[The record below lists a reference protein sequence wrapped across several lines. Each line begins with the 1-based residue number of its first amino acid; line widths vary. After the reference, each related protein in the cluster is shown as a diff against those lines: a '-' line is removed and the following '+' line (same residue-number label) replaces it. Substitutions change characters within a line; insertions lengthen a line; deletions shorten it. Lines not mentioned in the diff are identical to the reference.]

1 MTARFGLRM
10 RQVWPPG
17 RCARRLSGRTLH
29 DDGGETCTQ
38 SKSTT
43 SQEVR
48 RPSGPEG
55 GQLHRCS
62 RGDIRDPRD
71 RTVPARRPRSSR
83 SSVCAVPTGAP
94 IRILGL
100 DPQKDRDQV
109 RKRVGVQLQEARL
122 PDRLKVWEALDLYSS
137 FYETPVSWRD
147 LADRLGLDDKLDT
160 RFSELSGGQRQRLSI
175 ALALVG
181 DPEVAVLDELTT
193 GLDPA
198 ARRETW
204 DLIED
209 VRSRG
214 VTVLLVTHS
223 MEEAEH
229 LSDRLALID
238 QGRVVAVDTPSG
250 LISRA
255 APAVR
260 IRFVPSSPL
269 ERFGSRCHAGGRGCD
284 RERRSTGR
292 SPARATCSTPSCPSS
307 PDARSSQSSSGWI
320 RPPSTTPSLLS
331 PVARPRTDQGRI
343 LCKPLPS

>member
-1 MTARFGLRM
+1 MHAVEVENLIKEYHGRPVLKGISFTVAPGEIFGILGPNGAGKTTTVESIVGLR
-10 RQVWPPG
+10 RP
-17 RCARRLSGRTLH
+17 
-29 DDGGETCTQ
+29 DGGT
-38 SKSTT
+38 
-43 SQEVR
+43 
-48 RPSGPEG
+48 
-55 GQLHRCS
+55 
-62 RGDIRDPRD
+62 
-71 RTVPARRPRSSR
+71 
-83 SSVCAVPTGAP
+83 

-109 RKRVGVQLQEARL
+109 RNRVGVQLQEARL

-137 FYETPVSWRD
+137 FYGAPVAWRQ
-147 LADRLGLDDKLDT
+147 LSDRLGLDDKLET
-160 RFSELSGGQRQRLSI
+160 RFADLSGGQRQRLSI

-209 VRSRG
+209 VRGRG

-238 QGRVVAVDTPSG
+238 QGRVVAIDTPSG

-255 APAVR
+255 APATR
-260 IRFVPSSPL
+260 IRFVPSAPFDPAVLSAMPEVDDVTRTGDQL
-269 ERFGSRCHAGGRGCD
+269 VVTGTGNVLNSVMAELA
-284 RERRSTGR
+284 RRQIIAEMLRVEQTTLDDAFLTLTGR
-292 SPARATCSTPSCPSS
+292 
-307 PDARSSQSSSGWI
+307 
-320 RPPSTTPSLLS
+320 TTEN
-331 PVARPRTDQGRI
+331 
-343 LCKPLPS
+343 

>member
-1 MTARFGLRM
+1 MHAVEVDNLIKNYDGRPVLKGVSFTVAPGEIFGILGPNGAGKTTTVESIVGLR
-10 RQVWPPG
+10 RP
-17 RCARRLSGRTLH
+17 
-29 DDGGETCTQ
+29 DGGTI
-38 SKSTT
+38 K
-43 SQEVR
+43 
-48 RPSGPEG
+48 
-55 GQLHRCS
+55 
-62 RGDIRDPRD
+62 
-71 RTVPARRPRSSR
+71 
-83 SSVCAVPTGAP
+83 
-94 IRILGL
+94 ILGL
-100 DPQKDRDQV
+100 DPQKDRDQM
-109 RKRVGVQLQEARL
+109 RTRVGVQLQEARL

-137 FYETPVSWRD
+137 FYETPVSWRE

-160 RFSELSGGQRQRLSI
+160 RFADLSGGQRQRLSI

-209 VRSRG
+209 VRARG

-255 APAVR
+255 EPAVR

-269 ERFGSRCHAGGRGCD
+269 DGSALLAMPEVDDVTRTGDQLVVTGTGNVLNSVMAELARHQIIAEMLRVEQTTLD
-284 RERRSTGR
+284 DAFLALTGR
-292 SPARATCSTPSCPSS
+292 ATES
-307 PDARSSQSSSGWI
+307 
-320 RPPSTTPSLLS
+320 
-331 PVARPRTDQGRI
+331 
-343 LCKPLPS
+343 

>member
-1 MTARFGLRM
+1 MHAVEVVNLIKNYDGRPVLKGVSFTVAPGEIFGILGPNGAGKTTTVESIVGLR
-10 RQVWPPG
+10 RP
-17 RCARRLSGRTLH
+17 
-29 DDGGETCTQ
+29 DGGT
-38 SKSTT
+38 
-43 SQEVR
+43 
-48 RPSGPEG
+48 
-55 GQLHRCS
+55 
-62 RGDIRDPRD
+62 
-71 RTVPARRPRSSR
+71 
-83 SSVCAVPTGAP
+83 

-100 DPQKDRDQV
+100 DPQQDHDQV

-137 FYETPVSWRD
+137 FYETPVSWRE

-160 RFSELSGGQRQRLSI
+160 RFADLSGGQRQRLSI

-181 DPEVAVLDELTT
+181 DPEVAILDELTT

-209 VRSRG
+209 VRARG

-238 QGRVVAVDTPSG
+238 QGQVVAVDTPSG

-255 APAVR
+255 APATR
-260 IRFVPSSPL
+260 IQFVPSAPL
-269 ERFGSRCHAGGRGCD
+269 DLAVLTAIPEVDEVTPTGDQLVVTGTGNVLSSVMSELA
-284 RERRSTGR
+284 RRQIIAQTLRVEQTTLDDAFLALTGR
-292 SPARATCSTPSCPSS
+292 STE
-307 PDARSSQSSSGWI
+307 D
-320 RPPSTTPSLLS
+320 
-331 PVARPRTDQGRI
+331 
-343 LCKPLPS
+343 

>member
-1 MTARFGLRM
+1 MHTVEVDNLIKSYDGRPVLKGVSFTVAPGEIFGILGPNGAGKTTTVESIVGLR
-10 RQVWPPG
+10 RP
-17 RCARRLSGRTLH
+17 
-29 DDGGETCTQ
+29 DGGT
-38 SKSTT
+38 
-43 SQEVR
+43 
-48 RPSGPEG
+48 
-55 GQLHRCS
+55 
-62 RGDIRDPRD
+62 
-71 RTVPARRPRSSR
+71 
-83 SSVCAVPTGAP
+83 

-137 FYETPVSWRD
+137 FYETPVSWRE
-147 LADRLGLDDKLDT
+147 LADRLGLDDKLDA
-160 RFSELSGGQRQRLSI
+160 RFADLSGGQRQRLSI

-209 VRSRG
+209 VRARG

-255 APAVR
+255 EPAVR

-269 ERFGSRCHAGGRGCD
+269 DGSVLLAIPDVEDMTMSGDQTVITGTGNVLHTVMSELA
-284 RERRSTGR
+284 RRQIVAEQLRVDQTTLDDAFLALTG
-292 SPARATCSTPSCPSS
+292 
-307 PDARSSQSSSGWI
+307 SQI
-320 RPPSTTPSLLS
+320 EN
-331 PVARPRTDQGRI
+331 
-343 LCKPLPS
+343 

>member
-1 MTARFGLRM
+1 MHAVEVENLIKEYHGRPVLKGISFTVAPGEIFGILGPNGAGKTTTVESIVGLR
-10 RQVWPPG
+10 RP
-17 RCARRLSGRTLH
+17 
-29 DDGGETCTQ
+29 DGGT
-38 SKSTT
+38 
-43 SQEVR
+43 
-48 RPSGPEG
+48 
-55 GQLHRCS
+55 
-62 RGDIRDPRD
+62 
-71 RTVPARRPRSSR
+71 
-83 SSVCAVPTGAP
+83 

-109 RKRVGVQLQEARL
+109 RNRVGVQLQEARL

-137 FYETPVSWRD
+137 FYGAPVAWRQ
-147 LADRLGLDDKLDT
+147 LSDRLGLDDKLDT
-160 RFSELSGGQRQRLSI
+160 RFADLSGGQRQRLSI

-209 VRSRG
+209 VRGRG

-238 QGRVVAVDTPSG
+238 QGRVVAIDTPSG

-255 APAVR
+255 APATR
-260 IRFVPSSPL
+260 IRFVPSAPFDPAVLSAMPEVDDVTRTGDQL
-269 ERFGSRCHAGGRGCD
+269 VVTGTGNVLNSVMAELA
-284 RERRSTGR
+284 RRQIIAEMLRVEQTTLDDAFLTLTGR
-292 SPARATCSTPSCPSS
+292 
-307 PDARSSQSSSGWI
+307 
-320 RPPSTTPSLLS
+320 TTEN
-331 PVARPRTDQGRI
+331 
-343 LCKPLPS
+343 